1 MRRWMQNGRKIE
13 RLVEKK
19 ELRIITSEKLLI
31 NSVNFVKIPPY
42 SNRVPRLR
50 IVWGSLENMIN

>member
-1 MRRWMQNGRKIE
+1 M
-13 RLVEKK
+13 EKK